1 MKSTPVAFG
10 MTLENEMKQHIGS
23 ITLLV
28 GDYDE
33 AIAYYTQSLGFE
45 LLEDTDLG
53 DGKRWVRVA
62 PPGARETA
70 LLLAQAST
78 EAQRTRIGDQLG
90 GRVGFFLHTDDF
102 KRDFA
107 AMTERGV
114 RFVEAT
120 REESYGTVA
129 VFTDLYG
136 NRWDLLELK
145 P

>member
-1 MKSTPVAFG
+1 
-10 MTLENEMKQHIGS
+10 MKQHIGS
-23 ITLLV
+23 ITLV
-28 GDYDE
+28 VADYDE
-33 AIAYYTQSLGFE
+33 AIAYYTQTLGFM

-62 PPGARETA
+62 PPGSGETA

-78 EAQRTRIGDQLG
+78 EAQRDRIGNQAG

-102 KRDFA
+102 QRDFA

-114 RFVEAT
+114 RFVEPT
-120 REESYGTVA
+120 REENYGTVA
-129 VFTDLYG
+129 VFADLYG

-145 P
+145 A

>member
-1 MKSTPVAFG
+1 
-10 MTLENEMKQHIGS
+10 MKQHIGS
-23 ITLLV
+23 VTLLV